1 MYPFPSLFLRFQA
14 KYPVTRQQVQD
25 EKYDEAYP
33 EFEFFPGGMK
43 PFFMRSPA
51 VCGRGISMSATSSKV
66 LQAKIACRNSSTLSQ
81 HSSLNH
87 RVLGYRSVISSCSF
101 CSGNGSGLSLY
112 SYSMEI
118 TRPCIPVKYP
128 NIPCHFTLCAP
139 VSTYFVPVASTTI

>member
-1 MYPFPSLFLRFQA
+1 MRN
-14 KYPVTRQQVQD
+14 T
-25 EKYDEAYP
+25 
-33 EFEFFPGGMK
+33 MK
-43 PFFMRSPA
+43 PILNLSSFRVGRNHFFMRSPA

-101 CSGNGSGLSLY
+101 CSGNGSGLSSYL
-112 SYSMEI
+112 YSMEI
-118 TRPCIPVKYP
+118 TRPSIPVKYP